1 MMSEA
6 SVEKLYLEDLTPGTV
21 MRSPGSIDVAPE
33 TIKEFA
39 RTYDPQPFHL
49 SEEAAASTIFKGL
62 ARDWHFSFP
71 LRAQTTIEVD
81 TITCDQFLSFR
92 VADPVQIAISLSGY
106 YHGLKHD
113 PKLES
118 CKQTTAA

>member
-1 MMSEA
+1 MLWPA
-6 SVEKLYLEDLTPGTV
+6 
-21 MRSPGSIDVAPE
+21 
-33 TIKEFA
+33 
-39 RTYDPQPFHL
+39 
-49 SEEAAASTIFKGL
+49 GL
-62 ARDWHFSFP
+62 AGLGLAFSFP